1 MKILISAVVVASF
14 NAMLGACPSLAQ
26 VTNVDRACAQDRA
39 TATVGAGDQ
48 LVLKE
53 GKDGQ
58 PANLSDKLAKSGGI
72 ICPPTNV
79 DNDIHAAP
87 PGGGKIEVIPPP
99 GTPQNQPN
107 LQPK

>member
-1 MKILISAVVVASF
+1 MSGV
-14 NAMLGACPSLAQ
+14 GPSLAQ
-26 VTNVDRACAQDRA
+26 VTNADRACAQDRA
-39 TATVGAGDQ
+39 TVGTGDQ

-58 PANLSDKLAKSGGI
+58 PPNLSDKLAKSGGI

-79 DNDIHAAP
+79 DNDIHAP
-87 PGGGKIEVIPPP
+87 TPGGGKIEVIPPP

-107 LQPK
+107 VQPK

>member
-1 MKILISAVVVASF
+1 MKSLISAIVVASF
-14 NAMLGACPSLAQ
+14 SAILAGGPSLAQ
-26 VTNVDRACAQDRA
+26 VTNADRACAQDRA
-39 TATVGAGDQ
+39 TVGTGDQ

-79 DNDIHAAP
+79 DNDIHASP

-107 LQPK
+107 VQPK

>member
-1 MKILISAVVVASF
+1 MKILISAVVVASL
-14 NAMLGACPSLAQ
+14 NAMGAGTSLAQ
-26 VTNVDRACAQDRA
+26 VTNADRACAQDRA
-39 TATVGAGDQ
+39 TVGAADQ
-48 LVLKE
+48 LVLKD

-79 DNDIHAAP
+79 DNDIHAVP

-107 LQPK
+107 VQPK